1 MLRRPLLAA
10 ALGFAA
16 ALLAGPAGAQEWP
29 QAGKTIQL
37 IVPAPGGSGTGDTI
51 ARVLA
56 EELQTRLKTTIVV
69 DNKAGANGNIGATA
83 AAQTP
88 GDGYH
93 FLFSWAGTLAVNKSL
108 YKNLSFDAQK
118 DFVPI
123 LLVADV
129 PNILVVNN
137 DIPAR
142 DLAEFEKYAKANPGK
157 LNFGSP
163 GNGTA
168 MHLSGEMFKS
178 AAGINVVHV
187 PYKGTQPVL
196 TGLLAGEVAYTFDTG
211 IAMEMVKAGR
221 LKALAV
227 TTPQRTALL
236 PDLPTLAESGL
247 PGFVAQSWYGFLAPA
262 GTPAEVVDKLGRDI
276 NEVLQG
282 PTARASLARI
292 VLEPQGTTPA
302 QFEQFLKDDIVKW
315 RQVIKES
322 GAKAD

>member
-1 MLRRPLLAA
+1 MTRLFALLFA
-10 ALGFAA
+10 ALFWTPG
-16 ALLAGPAGAQEWP
+16 ALAQSYP
-29 QAGKTIQL
+29 DRPVRL
-37 IVPAPGGSGTGDTI
+37 VVPFPPGGAVDILGRTVAQQLSEKWKQS
-51 ARVLA
+51 V
-56 EELQTRLKTTIVV
+56 VV
-69 DNKAGANGNIGATA
+69 DNKPGGGTVLGASQVAKAT
-83 AAQTP
+83 P
-88 GDGYH
+88 DGYTILLTVTAH
-93 FLFSWAGTLAVNKSL
+93 TVNASL
-108 YKNLSFDAQK
+108 MEKLPFDPVK
-118 DFVPI
+118 DFAPI
-123 LLVADV
+123 TMAATGLTV
-129 PNILVVNN
+129 LVVNPSLPVSSVAQL
-137 DIPAR
+137 IAH
-142 DLAEFEKYAKANPGK
+142 AKANPGK

-221 LKALAV
+221 LTALAV
-227 TTPQRTALL
+227 TTPKRTALL
-236 PDLPTLAESGL
+236 PDLPTMAEAGL

-262 GTPAEVVDKLGRDI
+262 GTPPEVVAQLSRDI
-276 NEVLQG
+276 NETLQDPG
-282 PTARASLARI
+282 TRERLARI

-315 RQVIKES
+315 RQVVKES